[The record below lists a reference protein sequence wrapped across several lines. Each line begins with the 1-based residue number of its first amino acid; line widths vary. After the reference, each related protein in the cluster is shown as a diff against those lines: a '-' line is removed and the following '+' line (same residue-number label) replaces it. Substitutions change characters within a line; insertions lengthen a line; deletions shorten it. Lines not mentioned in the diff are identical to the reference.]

1 MLITPRVCNQDKPAS
16 DCPFLDKNKAEGMQ
30 QLHQIFLD
38 TDFLLLPTRAECAG
52 IVFCE
57 AAAYGIPS
65 ISTNTG
71 GVGTYVRDGI
81 NGYALPLAAGAADY
95 ALRIS
100 QLWNNQQELT
110 QLKQQ
115 SRQLF
120 EQELNWDAWGEAFK
134 KMT

>member
-1 MLITPRVCNQDKPAS
+1 MVFNHIVGHIKIYFLVLIDVGRDDTKP
-16 DCPFLDKNKAEGMQ
+16 
-30 QLHQIFLD
+30 H
-38 TDFLLLPTRAECAG
+38 
-52 IVFCE
+52 
-57 AAAYGIPS
+57 S

-71 GVGTYVRDGI
+71 GVGTYVRGGI

-95 ALRIS
+95 ALRIN

-134 KMT
+134 KIADRLLRS